1 VLVVLSVWNFSYAL
15 TVITAFAVILTAG
28 YILWTLQRVYLGP
41 EYKGPHGDHLHEMTH
56 RETAI
61 AAPLLLG
68 AIIFGVHPDLL
79 LRYMEPTVKQQ
90 VTDLAEW
97 TREHRPAGTA
107 ATVTQQLFATEEP
120 ALPLNPA
127 QQEQAA
133 QQPNAAQP
141 QNPAQQNQPQAAQ
154 AAGAQ

>member
-1 VLVVLSVWNFSYAL
+1 VWNFSYAL

-120 ALPLNPA
+120 AVAPQA
-127 QQEQAA
+127 AA
-133 QQPNAAQP
+133 QQNDVPQAALPP
-141 QNPAQQNQPQAAQ
+141 QNPPRDAAQ
-154 AAGAQ
+154 AAGGQ